1 MPTNILKSVEEA
13 AAKEI
18 IKYRHKMMQ
27 QVNSGLD
34 KLKDIEF
41 PDMKKKFEQAEEEF
55 NKSME
60 DRLNQELSN
69 GAQHFT
75 EVKNDISSLG
85 TDLGLLKESVAKF
98 SKRIVYIAPSIV
110 STGPLGPSIAPQQ
123 MPALKE
129 EITQEMEEMQALSTR
144 CKNKL
149 SKLQIDKISGV
160 LGIDLRGSSP
170 ISSILSI
177 SDSVTSEA
185 AGAMSEASNS
195 MSQMESPDI
204 GQKAEDCENYSPISS
219 NQSPS
224 ASNCSNYDATDDS
237 KSRQCTNCTKFKS
250 ADVHLDAKRFI
261 YMNSSGI
268 IANVEGD
275 VEVSSNGIIL
285 KSTGITRLENDIL
298 EVDSSSSIKMNM
310 EPEIG

>member
-98 SKRIVYIAPSIV
+98 F
-110 STGPLGPSIAPQQ
+110 
-123 MPALKE
+123 
-129 EITQEMEEMQALSTR
+129 
-144 CKNKL
+144 
-149 SKLQIDKISGV
+149 GV
-160 LGIDLRGSSP
+160 
-170 ISSILSI
+170 
-177 SDSVTSEA
+177 
-185 AGAMSEASNS
+185 
-195 MSQMESPDI
+195 
-204 GQKAEDCENYSPISS
+204 
-219 NQSPS
+219 
-224 ASNCSNYDATDDS
+224 
-237 KSRQCTNCTKFKS
+237 
-250 ADVHLDAKRFI
+250 
-261 YMNSSGI
+261 
-268 IANVEGD
+268 D
-275 VEVSSNGIIL
+275 VEYIESLMYSHTGNSYTMQLFFITIYILII
-285 KSTGITRLENDIL
+285 NC
-298 EVDSSSSIKMNM
+298 
-310 EPEIG
+310 

>member
-1 MPTNILKSVEEA
+1 
-13 AAKEI
+13 
-18 IKYRHKMMQ
+18 
-27 QVNSGLD
+27 
-34 KLKDIEF
+34 
-41 PDMKKKFEQAEEEF
+41 
-55 NKSME
+55 
-60 DRLNQELSN
+60 
-69 GAQHFT
+69 
-75 EVKNDISSLG
+75 
-85 TDLGLLKESVAKF
+85 
-98 SKRIVYIAPSIV
+98 
-110 STGPLGPSIAPQQ
+110 
-123 MPALKE
+123 
-129 EITQEMEEMQALSTR
+129 
-144 CKNKL
+144 
-149 SKLQIDKISGV
+149 
-160 LGIDLRGSSP
+160 
-170 ISSILSI
+170 
-177 SDSVTSEA
+177 
-185 AGAMSEASNS
+185 

-285 KSTGITRLENDIL
+285 KSTGITRLENDSL
-298 EVDSSSSIKMNM
+298 EVDSSSSIKMNI